1 MRQSKQTGVAMRNF
15 ILGRRRR
22 WVVRAFGRNPLL
34 RWTDRIEA
42 CAVLAAVVLVLAAC
56 PFCVAAGADVYRSHA
71 RVYAEQASTRHRVTA
86 LVSAT
91 RDTPRQPH
99 VTTLAVL
106 AVWSDGAGGARG
118 GDLEV
123 THARWV
129 AVPRG
134 VADGDQIKLWV
145 NDAGAQV
152 DPPTSAIQAGFD
164 CIGVAA
170 GIWSVLILALVAVV
184 AIVRSPLNQIRQM
197 QLDREINRF
206 ASGGKTNR
214 SQ

>member
-1 MRQSKQTGVAMRNF
+1 MRNF

-22 WVVRAFGRNPLL
+22 WVARAFGRNPLL

-56 PFCVAAGADVYRSHA
+56 PFCVVAGADVYRSHA
-71 RVYAEQASTRHRVTA
+71 QFYAAQARARHSVTA
-86 LVSAT
+86 LVAAT
-91 RDTPRQPH
+91 GDTPRQPH
-99 VTTLAVL
+99 VTTFAVL

-118 GDLEV
+118 GDVEV

-129 AVPRG
+129 TVRRG
-134 VADGDQIKLWV
+134 VADGDPIKLWV

-152 DPPTSAIQAGFD
+152 DPPTPLVQADFD
-164 CIGVAA
+164 CIGVAV
-170 GIWSVLILALVAVV
+170 GIWSALILALVAVV
-184 AIVRSPLNQIRQM
+184 AIVCSPLNQIRQK
-197 QLDREINRF
+197 QLDREIRRF
-206 ASGGKTNR
+206 ANGGKTNR